1 MNFKYAGSIFVAIT
15 NSFQLGFNTAI
26 ISSVLLALRDSLS
39 KTQQGFL
46 VSCILIGS
54 LLGSFILPPIQ
65 QKYGYRMAIHL
76 MLLGNVVL
84 GLLLSLATQSYA
96 SIVIYRTLLGVFSGA
111 SFAVTP
117 AYIAEISR
125 DNHRGSLGTLRQF
138 AVTSG
143 IAVSFFWGYF
153 ILSLYPRD
161 VGSCD
166 LSQFAN
172 QTWRWMFLLG
182 ALLPSLSLVLSFV
195 ALYESPRWLQR
206 NGFTEQAIQIK
217 QEIEQSGHQYLP
229 DNDLNPGTPSQ
240 QDQQI
245 QIHKFRQLSL
255 LFTSEK
261 SALIQALA
269 LQAFQQFS
277 GINVLIF
284 YSGIIFKMV
293 GFSDRDSLLAGG
305 LSGVPQLLVLFV
317 LTQILDKFQRKS
329 VLQLSMLTFSLSMAA
344 VGACA
349 VLPTDTRKWLCF
361 GLVLLARMSFSLA
374 LGPLP
379 PIVASELF
387 SDSTRSLGMALC
399 SALNLICNILV
410 SQSYLALYTFE
421 LKYLRYRQDDD
432 DDDGGGNME
441 EEPAMYTF
449 WLYTLITLI
458 GLVYV
463 RYFVTETRNMSLSA
477 SVDEQII
484 AVTVDA
490 ETPLLS
496 EFSQQE
502 KM

>member
-26 ISSVLLALRDSLS
+26 ISSVLLVLRDSLS
-39 KTQQGFL
+39 GTQQGFL

-54 LLGSFILPPIQ
+54 LLGSFLLPPIQ
-65 QKYGYRMAIHL
+65 QKYGFRIAIRL

-117 AYIAEISR
+117 AYVAEISR

-153 ILSLYPRD
+153 ILSLYPRG
-161 VGSCD
+161 VGNCD

-172 QTWRWMFLLG
+172 QSWRWMFLLG

-206 NGFTEQAIQIK
+206 NGFTEEAIQIK
-217 QEIEQSGHQYLP
+217 QEIEQSDHHQYLP
-229 DNDLNPGTPSQ
+229 DNDLNPGTLSQ
-240 QDQQI
+240 RNQHI

-349 VLPTDTRKWLCF
+349 ILPTDTRKWLCF

-421 LKYLRYRQDDD
+421 LKFLRHKKDSGDV
-432 DDDGGGNME
+432 GNME
-441 EEPAMYTF
+441 EVPAMYTF
-449 WLYTLITLI
+449 LLYSLITLI

-477 SVDEQII
+477 SVDEQTI
-484 AVTVDA
+484 AGTVDA

-496 EFSQQE
+496 EFSQ
-502 KM
+502 KDNM